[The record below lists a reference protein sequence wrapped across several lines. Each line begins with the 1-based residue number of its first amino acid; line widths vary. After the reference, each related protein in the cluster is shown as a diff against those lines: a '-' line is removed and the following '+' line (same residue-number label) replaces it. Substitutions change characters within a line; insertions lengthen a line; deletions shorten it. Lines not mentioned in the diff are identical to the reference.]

1 MTNVLL
7 LPARISHRRDAASAA
22 DDLAFLEL
30 EKLDDAGSMV
40 LSKLLH
46 IPHQRVVAYAYEWRD
61 EQRILHLQ
69 GEPYRDYGNCPHCG
83 KCSRKE
89 HDSKNRCVRDCAM
102 VDVVVFV
109 HFRQRRFK
117 CPHCGKRFGE
127 PLTWIEKGKRHTE
140 RFAQEVYQRCRHTP
154 HTQVAAEMW
163 LDEST
168 VSSIFKR
175 LAQRKVAHQR
185 PHGVVTHLG
194 IDEIS
199 LRKGHKQYAL
209 VLSDLKRRRVLA
221 VLPNRLQETLEAWLL
236 ALPASA
242 RQAIKVVSID
252 MWRGYASAV
261 CKVLPYAKLVV
272 DRFHVMQ
279 QLNKRLSQARRR
291 FQAKADEA
299 TRAALK
305 GCHWL
310 FVKRRIDLTPE
321 EQIRLQAALDAA
333 PELRRFYLLKE
344 RFWLI
349 FERVHTP
356 AQAARF
362 LRAWL
367 YDADN
372 FHNRYLNKFTSTL
385 RNWWHEILAYFEQR
399 VTNGFVEGINRAIRG
414 IIRRAYGYHLFDNF
428 RLAVLAVHG

>member
-1 MTNVLL
+1 MLL
-7 LPARISHRRDAASAA
+7 LPAHINHRRDAASAA
-22 DDLAFLEL
+22 GDLAFLNL
-30 EKLDDAGSMV
+30 EKLDDASSVV

-46 IPHQRVVAYAYEWRD
+46 TPHQRVVAYAYEWRD
-61 EQRILHLQ
+61 GQRILHLQ
-69 GEPYRDYGNCPHCG
+69 CEPYRDYANCPHCG

-89 HDSKNRCVRDCAM
+89 HDSKDRCVRDCSMAEA
-102 VDVVVFV
+102 VVFV
-109 HFRQRRFK
+109 HFRHRRFD
-117 CPHCGKRFGE
+117 CPDCGKPFSE
-127 PLTWIEKGKRHTE
+127 PLPWIEKGKRHTK
-140 RFAQEVYQRCRHTP
+140 RFAQEVYRRCLHTP

-168 VSSIFKR
+168 VRSIFKR
-175 LAQRKVAHQR
+175 LAQRRVDHRR
-185 PHGVVTHLG
+185 PRGVVSHLG

-221 VLPNRLQETLEAWLL
+221 ILPNRLQETLETWLL

-242 RQAIKVVSID
+242 RQAIEVVSID
-252 MWRGYASAV
+252 MWQGYASAV
-261 CKVLPYAKLVV
+261 RKVLPHAKLVV

-299 TRAALK
+299 TKAALK

-310 FVKRRIDLTPE
+310 FVKRRIDLTPD
-321 EQIRLQAALDAA
+321 EQRRLQAALDAA

-349 FERVHTP
+349 FERMRTP

-367 YDADN
+367 YDGDV
-372 FHNRYLNKFTSTL
+372 FDNRYLDKFTSTL
-385 RNWWHEILAYFEQR
+385 RNWWHEILAYFDQR